1 MALNLFFAP
10 PKWTSLSGHNMLK
23 ILPSLQS
30 ISNFS
35 RFPAVIMILFSL
47 TACGGGGGGGGNG
60 GKPTP
65 PPSDP
70 FADLDPAVMNTTFKK
85 LSDTRYTGKTTTAE
99 INEETLPV
107 YVEYLFQREND
118 GVVSPGF
125 KPSSSSVEEQKI
137 KKSNRQPQLF
147 MNEIAS
153 DLTKHIDVA
162 RLQKGSLA
170 DEEVDERIDC
180 DESGYFTVKGIES
193 ESHAEVVV
201 TYFSCRFDGVLYNG
215 KYAVVGDYYEDASQ
229 EGLYYDRLSVTL
241 NGQRWIASGYSSREF
256 SYSSFYGYTFVHY
269 VTLTNETNNEQY
281 KLENLTENVNYYEVY
296 TPRINGTLFIGSLG
310 KVTVIPT
317 QVGSNIKIS
326 GSGEAVGHVN
336 FHDYAVIVAID
347 YDGDDVLDVGTSLA
361 DFFQFDSFAATDPV
375 FVPIDDIN
383 FPPQIYYFYW
393 ENWSATTLTP
403 LVVTPPDTYDVE
415 NDPLSISYEWYINN
429 VLSSLSS
436 STTFPANVAVYGDTV
451 SVVAVVSD
459 GFNTTRSSRLD
470 IYIDD
475 APGVVSIDTPTENV
489 IPGELVA
496 FSAVLIDPDNG
507 NVPQALPMISAP
519 PGAVIDEDGQVEW
532 IATAPLFGN
541 VMSYSFVFDA
551 STDEYYET
559 KVERQ
564 VTVTDATK
572 KMPTAYSDIR
582 TSTRPHSLWVGDFDG
597 DDNNE
602 ILTTD
607 GNERVMLVSFT
618 GEGYEQSWL
627 YPLSLNTENN
637 IIRVLPADLDED
649 SAQEILVLGNRN
661 INIILDLDAPAE
673 QIELLEDSYFH
684 AAQIADIDVDGTP
697 ELITLVSD
705 SSYYGSQ
712 PRLVVYD
719 LPSGEQLRS
728 INLVSPAEELVVG
741 NVDEDSALEV
751 VLSNG
756 LVYDTV
762 TWANQWYYGDGFGS
776 KLDLGD
782 VDNNGVEEIISLRDT
797 YSASV
802 VIFDAVAKSQRMS
815 IDDLYACNILVNNFD
830 ADAQAEILVSSC
842 GWDEST
848 IYDVASGAAVID
860 RTLSETEYSNA
871 YGLAIGDSNND
882 GINEIH
888 QAGGGTS
895 LTVLFSDDQW
905 NNGTYWDYFSAAGWL
920 NRTPDAEQESV
931 FIVQQ
936 RGDAQGQHLLFVQEN
951 GATEKSALLN
961 SWTTSG
967 LQGVTT
973 DYDQNGYGDVFFIG
987 ANDYYSGQEF
997 QAFQASNLSEIWS
1010 SGSTEYNS
1018 GLRAPTAFDINGDDL
1033 MDGIYIDD
1041 NKLIM
1046 TDISEAA
1053 IISSDIVNNQIRDY
1067 AIVDRPDLDTIDVI
1081 VSSWNEL
1088 QVWRKDGV
1096 SFSLV
1101 MTTPVNCERL
1111 LAREEQGQV
1120 KIYCYG
1126 SIEYETGLLGFS
1138 YQDDV
1143 FDEAI
1148 KSWEIPGYLIDMAFS
1163 ADPAQPSHL
1172 YIGARNPTSYYDD
1185 HFIGAFDLESGG
1197 LIGKMNILGSFSS
1210 RSIFNRVADEGESRL
1225 MFNTDKAMYLV
1236 H

>member
-35 RFPAVIMILFSL
+35 RFPAVIMILFTL
-47 TACGGGGGGGGNG
+47 TACGGGGGGGNG
-60 GKPTP
+60 GEPTP

-70 FADLDPAVMNTTFKK
+70 FADLDPVVMNATFKK

-99 INEETLPV
+99 INEETLPA
-107 YVEYLFQREND
+107 YAEYLFQTVND
-118 GVVSPGF
+118 GIVSPNF
-125 KPSSSSVEEQKI
+125 KQSTSPVDAPEGKNA
-137 KKSNRQPQLF
+137 KRWPQLLLT
-147 MNEIAS
+147 EIAP
-153 DLTKHIDVA
+153 DLKKHVEVA
-162 RLQKGSLA
+162 RLQKSDLA
-170 DEEVDERIDC
+170 DEEIDERVEC
-180 DESGYFTVKGIES
+180 DVSGYYTVKGVENGSHS
-193 ESHAEVVV
+193 EMIL
-201 TYFSCRFDGVLYNG
+201 TYSACLFGDTLFNG
-215 KYAVVGDYYEDASQ
+215 KYATLGDYYEDTFQ
-229 EGLYYDRLSVTL
+229 DVVYYDRFNVTR
-241 NGQRWIASGYSSREF
+241 NGQRWVISGYSSRD
-256 SYSSFYGYTFVHY
+256 YSFYPFYEYELVHY
-269 VTLTNETNNEQY
+269 ITLINETRDEQY
-281 KLENLTENVNYYEVY
+281 KLENLKENSDYSESYAS
-296 TPRINGTLFIGSLG
+296 RLNGTLFIGSLG
-310 KVTVIPT
+310 KVTVAPAQ
-317 QVGSNIKIS
+317 QVTDVKITGSN
-326 GSGEAVGHVN
+326 EAVGHIN

-347 YDGDDVLDVGTSLA
+347 YDGDGALDVGTSLA
-361 DFFQFDSFAATDPV
+361 DFFQFDGFAATDPV

-383 FPPQIYYFYW
+383 FPPQVYYFYW
-393 ENWSATTLTP
+393 ESWSATTLTP
-403 LVVTPPDTYDVE
+403 LVVTPPGTYDIE
-415 NDPLSISYEWYINN
+415 SDPLSISYEWYING

-459 GFNTTRSSRLD
+459 GFNTTRSSRLE

-475 APGVVSIDTPTENV
+475 TPGAVSIDTPTENV
-489 IPGELVA
+489 TPGELVT
-496 FSAVLIDPDNG
+496 FSAVLIDPDNY

-559 KVERQ
+559 RVERQ

-572 KMPTAYSDIR
+572 EMPTAYSDIR
-582 TSTRPHSLWVGDFDG
+582 TSSRPHSLWVGDFDG
-597 DDNNE
+597 DDDNE

-649 SAQEILVLGNRN
+649 SADEILVLGNRN
-661 INIILDLDAPAE
+661 INIIMDLDAPAE
-673 QIELLEDSYFH
+673 QIVVLEDSYFH
-684 AAQIADIDVDGTP
+684 AAQIADIDADGTP

-712 PRLVVYD
+712 SRLVVYD

-728 INLVSPAEELVVG
+728 INLVSSAEELVVG

-782 VDNNGVEEIISLRDT
+782 VDNNGVEEIISLRNT
-797 YSASV
+797 YNDGV

-830 ADAQAEILVSSC
+830 TDAQAEILVSSC
-842 GWDEST
+842 GWDESV
-848 IYDVASGAAVID
+848 IYDVASGVAVID
-860 RTLSETEYSNA
+860 QTLNETEYGSA

-920 NRTPDAEQESV
+920 NRTPGAEQESV

-936 RGDAQGQHLLFVQEN
+936 RGDVQGQHLLFVQED
-951 GATEKSALLN
+951 GSREISALLN
-961 SWTTSG
+961 SRTTSG

-973 DYDQNGYGDVFFIG
+973 DYDQDGYGDVFFIG

-1010 SGSTEYNS
+1010 SGSAEYNS

-1081 VSSWNEL
+1081 VSSSNEL

-1096 SFSLV
+1096 SFSLM
-1101 MTTPVNCERL
+1101 MTTPVDCERL

-1126 SIEYETGLLGFS
+1126 SIDYETSLWGFS

-1148 KSWEIPGYLIDMAFS
+1148 ESWEIPGYLIDMAFS

-1172 YIGARNPTSYYDD
+1172 YIGARNQTNYYDD

-1210 RSIFNRVADEGESRL
+1210 RSIFNRVRDEGESRL
-1225 MFNTDKAMYLV
+1225 MFNTDTAMYLV